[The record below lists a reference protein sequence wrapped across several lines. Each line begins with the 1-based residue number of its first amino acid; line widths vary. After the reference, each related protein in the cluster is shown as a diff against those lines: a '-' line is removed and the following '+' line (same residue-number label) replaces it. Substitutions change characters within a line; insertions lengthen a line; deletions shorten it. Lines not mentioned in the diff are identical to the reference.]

1 MTNKKQPPVQL
12 IILAVIMIVIISVVI
27 LVYIFRFNLFGPKDL
42 SLYGTRSSAEIS
54 ACTVEGKTDY
64 DTKCTDKGKQVSI
77 TKCIQNPKTGYMC
90 WNGTK
95 QVTNSEVSTLQCIP
109 TCRSFLWSETSSTPC
124 LVKDASTPI
133 NSSVEIYGSP
143 TIQWCAPNNNGFKF
157 KTYEC
162 NRIDGSGSNLCTFN
176 CDGNKY
182 NPDCYTTGF
191 NAGTTLLYNPAIVPN
206 NSDVDIT
213 NTGNNYTYT
222 PRSRATDGFPIIPA
236 STMTIKESCR
246 DLNITTCGNYTRKDE
261 DGNST
266 TKYNNRPI
274 MKLDCKLNRYLS
286 IATGIGYNYGFLFY
300 NHDSSAA
307 NNVYDL
313 FEPGTYR
320 EHLTCF
326 DDSGNSLGAKCD
338 PKPND
343 CVNLNDIFV
352 KPPNK
357 DNNILK
363 IVSSGLNAPTPV
375 CGTGII
381 NSGMLVGVTEDPSI
395 LNPCIFSNPNFSVNP
410 NINLI
415 YTLVRPTIP
424 NNVFLFDVGENIF
437 GVPLFIRNANSY
449 LSLYNY
455 PCPNYTVAYNGA
467 AKIIN
472 FSGDGTFNNPPIDD
486 IPFSGIPF
494 GFDCKGSISGVLKDT
509 PCTWIQDITNNA
521 SSIYGVDSS
530 CDIRNGGISTIMEQT
545 SLMIMVRPANLDLLE
560 IPPSGY
566 IKCNIFAISGSDI
579 VGWLTYNT
587 DVQGYNTTGTASA
600 VLSFSQGRF
609 DPYGNSINLP
619 GNRVENMPNGAFYLN
634 RIGTGTTYTYKLYSA
649 PNMEEIQTINN
660 ITGSITNLDTFY
672 FDRATTSSNSLV
684 SNGVI
689 NGSNFSNFLYSRS
702 NRGIDGCNA
711 LLSR

>member
-133 NSSVEIYGSP
+133 NSSVEIYGS
-143 TIQWCAPNNNGFKF
+143 
-157 KTYEC
+157 
-162 NRIDGSGSNLCTFN
+162 FN

-274 MKLDCKLNRYLS
+274 MKLDCKLMFMIY
-286 IATGIGYNYGFLFY
+286 
-300 NHDSSAA
+300 
-307 NNVYDL
+307 
-313 FEPGTYR
+313 
-320 EHLTCF
+320 
-326 DDSGNSLGAKCD
+326 
-338 PKPND
+338 
-343 CVNLNDIFV
+343 
-352 KPPNK
+352 
-357 DNNILK
+357 
-363 IVSSGLNAPTPV
+363 
-375 CGTGII
+375 
-381 NSGMLVGVTEDPSI
+381 
-395 LNPCIFSNPNFSVNP
+395 SNQVH
-410 NINLI
+410 I
-415 YTLVRPTIP
+415 
-424 NNVFLFDVGENIF
+424 ENI
-437 GVPLFIRNANSY
+437 
-449 LSLYNY
+449 
-455 PCPNYTVAYNGA
+455 
-467 AKIIN
+467 
-472 FSGDGTFNNPPIDD
+472 
-486 IPFSGIPF
+486 
-494 GFDCKGSISGVLKDT
+494 
-509 PCTWIQDITNNA
+509 
-521 SSIYGVDSS
+521 
-530 CDIRNGGISTIMEQT
+530 
-545 SLMIMVRPANLDLLE
+545 
-560 IPPSGY
+560 
-566 IKCNIFAISGSDI
+566 
-579 VGWLTYNT
+579 
-587 DVQGYNTTGTASA
+587 
-600 VLSFSQGRF
+600 
-609 DPYGNSINLP
+609 
-619 GNRVENMPNGAFYLN
+619 
-634 RIGTGTTYTYKLYSA
+634 
-649 PNMEEIQTINN
+649 
-660 ITGSITNLDTFY
+660 
-672 FDRATTSSNSLV
+672 
-684 SNGVI
+684 
-689 NGSNFSNFLYSRS
+689 
-702 NRGIDGCNA
+702 
-711 LLSR
+711 